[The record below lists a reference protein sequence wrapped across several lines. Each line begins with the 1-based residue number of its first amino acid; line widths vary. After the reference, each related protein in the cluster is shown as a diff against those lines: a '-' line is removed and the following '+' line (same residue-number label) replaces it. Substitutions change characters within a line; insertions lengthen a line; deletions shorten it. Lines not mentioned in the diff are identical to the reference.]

1 MNAVTPTGT
10 VEAAGGVPSAPIRPE
25 MERELRRLRFSDADV
40 ERAFRDDY
48 VQRRMWLFR
57 LNFWIGLA
65 IQAPVSVRFVF
76 VEDIPPTDPRFWI
89 RLTVG
94 VVSALIGLYLTRSPQ
109 RHHLVERYMVLY
121 VLLIGGT
128 LELLFARLPDGW
140 THLMVFLA
148 AALLLPRHRVP
159 AAALVAVS
167 LIAFHILVAV
177 LAVERPGAVLGESL
191 PRVGLL
197 TFFLLVAVYM
207 VEHSARRDFLLL
219 RLLGRER
226 FASAVGQERRRIER
240 DLHDGAQQ
248 RLVAGTMWLD
258 VLDAS
263 LTSQRSQRVRES
275 MQRIGD
281 TFSGA
286 IQDLRELTH
295 GGIPTLLAREGLDAA
310 LAALVARAPGAVT
323 LHGRAGGNLP
333 GPAAAAAY
341 FAVAEGLT
349 NAARHS
355 GASSIEVRVSR
366 DDDRLCIEVAD
377 DGAGGAELGAGSG
390 LLGLRT
396 RVADQGGK
404 LTLES
409 PIGAGTLLRVE
420 LPLEPVPIAGG
431 A

>member
-1 MNAVTPTGT
+1 
-10 VEAAGGVPSAPIRPE
+10 
-25 MERELRRLRFSDADV
+25 MERELRRLRFSAADV

-57 LNFWIGLA
+57 LNFWIGLL
-65 IQAPVSVRFVF
+65 IQVPVSVRFVF
-76 VEDIPPTDPRFWI
+76 VDDVAPTDPRFWI

-94 VVSALIGLYLTRSPQ
+94 VVPALIGLHLTRSPE
-109 RHHLVERYMVLY
+109 RHHLVERFMVLY

-128 LELLFARLPDGW
+128 LELLFAHIPDGW
-140 THLMVFLA
+140 THLMVFLP

-159 AAALVAVS
+159 AAALVAVT
-167 LIAFHILVAV
+167 LIAFHVLVALV
-177 LAVERPGAVLGESL
+177 DLEDPGAVLGESL
-191 PRVGLL
+191 PRNGLL
-197 TFFLLVAVYM
+197 AFFLLIAAYM

-219 RLLGRER
+219 RLLGQER
-226 FASAVGQERRRIER
+226 FAGAVAQERRRIER

-263 LTSQRSQRVRES
+263 LTPQRSQRVRES

-286 IQDLRELTH
+286 IEDLRELTH
-295 GGIPTLLAREGLDAA
+295 GGMPTILAREGLDAA
-310 LAALVARAPGAVT
+310 LAALVARAPGPVA
-323 LHGRAGGNLP
+323 LHGRVGSNLP
-333 GPAAAAAY
+333 GPTAAAAY
-341 FAVAEGLT
+341 FAAAEGLT
-349 NAARHS
+349 NALRHS
-355 GASSIEVRVSR
+355 GAGSIELRVSR
-366 DDDRLCIEVAD
+366 EDGRLRLEVAD

-390 LLGLRT
+390 LLGLGT
-396 RVADQGGK
+396 RVADQGGN

-409 PIGAGTLLRVE
+409 PKGAGTLLRVE
-420 LPLEPVPIAGG
+420 LPLEPAPIAGS